1 MKKIG
6 LLALAIVLALG
17 ALGVGYAAW
26 TDTITINGTVNTGTL
41 DIDAVYFSG
50 SDIYKDLTP
59 GTTYGDT
66 VTYFWV
72 KDAAGNLKWSSGT
85 VPALSYKVA
94 SAEAHPTASVDD
106 SVTITFTDAFPSDA
120 LVADVI
126 IHCDGSVP
134 AIVTADVN
142 STDPILNWLWDNE
155 FITVKA
161 QWVAITDPG
170 GTGLFTNYQTCG
182 EIVGPIQ
189 MHYCD
194 YAKIWL
200 YLDLPQ
206 ADDPKLD
213 GSPYTQ
219 DSFMNLSGLSF
230 TGSFD
235 AIQWNESPF
244 AGTASS
250 NPCNQ

>member
-26 TDTITINGTVNTGTL
+26 TDTIFINGTVNTGNV
-41 DIDAVYFSG
+41 DINAKYFSG
-50 SDIYKDLTP
+50 TDIYKDLSN
-59 GTTYGDT
+59 DQL
-66 VTYFWV
+66 VTYFWL
-72 KDAAGNLKWSSGT
+72 KDAAGALMWSSGY
-85 VPALSYKVA
+85 VPASNVLVA
-94 SAEAHPTASVDD
+94 SAAAAPVAAADD
-106 SVTITFTDAFPSDA
+106 SVEITFTDAFPTSA

-134 AIVTADVN
+134 VIVTADVD
-142 STDPILNWLWDNE
+142 SDDEILNWLWDNG
-155 FITVKA
+155 FITVEA
-161 QWVAITDPG
+161 AWVDIDTVG
-170 GTGLFTNYQTCG
+170 GFSYQYCE
-182 EIVGPIQ
+182 EILGPIQ

-206 ADDPKLD
+206 QSELD
-213 GSPYTQ
+213 LIANCPYTQ
-219 DSFMNLSGLSF
+219 DSFMNLQDLSF

-244 AGTASS
+244 AGQAQG
-250 NPCNQ
+250 NPCNDGD